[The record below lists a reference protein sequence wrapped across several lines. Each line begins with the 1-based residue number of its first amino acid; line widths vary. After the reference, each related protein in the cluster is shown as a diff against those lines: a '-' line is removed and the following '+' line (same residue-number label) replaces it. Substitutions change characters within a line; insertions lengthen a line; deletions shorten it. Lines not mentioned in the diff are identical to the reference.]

1 MDRSWIN
8 TRLFGKAHLDGVSEF
23 MKFVSERSD
32 ENAEILC
39 PCRKCLNQVCLDKG
53 HVEDHLYIHG
63 MASTYTRW
71 IYHGEPLEGIITEN
85 RSHSDEQLGF
95 NDDVG
100 LNQDVEDDPND
111 GIPEMVKELFNPE
124 DEASA
129 RKSMFAALLE
139 EMKHEL
145 YPGAAY
151 TRFSFVVKLLHIKS
165 FYRISNTAFNAI
177 LKLISSAFPK
187 CSIPA
192 SFQEAKKLIRALGL
206 GYDSIHVCPNNCVL
220 FRKAHEKLD
229 RCPVCGA
236 SRWKD
241 TNGRNKIPAKV
252 LRHFRLIPRLK
263 RIFSS
268 KKISELAQWHK
279 LKRKAVE
286 NELSHPADGKAW
298 KEFDKKYQW
307 FAEDARNI
315 RLGLATDG
323 FNPFG
328 KMSSSYS
335 MWPIF
340 LIPYN
345 FPPWVCMDQSNF
357 MMGVLIPGKEC
368 PGKDFDVFL
377 EPIIEEL
384 LELWNGVPTIDA
396 LTGKSFDLHAAVIWC
411 IHDYPALSTLSG
423 RVTRGYYACVR
434 CDKNPCSKRIRNKI
448 CYSDNRRYLER
459 DNPWRNSK
467 DFNGKIEKRDKPEE
481 FSMEELMQ
489 QLEKV
494 KDVRP
499 GKHPEYRKRK
509 REDDDGQCWKRRS
522 CLWDLPYW
530 SSLKLRHNLDVMH
543 IEKNICDYI
552 LGTFLGISGKTK
564 DTVNSRLDLE
574 DMGIRKNLHLK
585 RDGNSYSVPQAPYVM
600 NKAQKISFC
609 GFLGSVKF
617 PDGYASNLSTCVSVD
632 GCNLQGLKT
641 HDCHIL
647 LQRILP
653 AAVRGIMRKDIYE
666 AIAELGNFFQQL
678 CAKTIKVDVMH
689 RMKEQIPI
697 ILCKLEKIFPPSFF
711 DVMLHLTVHLPDEA
725 ILRGPV
731 QYGWMYPVERRLY
744 TLKRFVTNMARP
756 EGSIAEAY
764 VANECLTSCSR
775 YFDDLD
781 TRRVGTKSVLIL
793 IYRKDMDDEGNP
805 NGEKNLEKQFSNWF
819 KKHVARQR
827 FVDGE
832 DVSDG
837 IYALACQPDLRV
849 KIFSACLVGGVRF
862 HTVERE
868 KNRITQNSGVMT
880 EGTHN
885 GEYIDFYGCLKDI
898 IQLQYNSDSIV
909 ERTVVL
915 FRCDWFDTDGKKSRL
930 KDDGFLK
937 SINHGCRWYK
947 DDPFIL
953 ATQAT
958 KVFYMNDIKH
968 GGNWKIVQKFTH
980 RHLWNVAENDIESAE
995 IVLSYQDD
1003 ESVGFEVQLSE
1014 GNLENEPQS
1023 GDEHFTID
1031 ASVVDELRTQREE
1044 ELHENHSSDGEDE
1057 TGWQYASDCDE
1068 EPIIPQ
1074 DEDDSDGE

>member
-1 MDRSWIN
+1 
-8 TRLFGKAHLDGVSEF
+8 
-23 MKFVSERSD
+23 
-32 ENAEILC
+32 
-39 PCRKCLNQVCLDKG
+39 
-53 HVEDHLYIHG
+53 
-63 MASTYTRW
+63 
-71 IYHGEPLEGIITEN
+71 
-85 RSHSDEQLGF
+85 
-95 NDDVG
+95 
-100 LNQDVEDDPND
+100 
-111 GIPEMVKELFNPE
+111 MVKELFNPE

-129 RKSMFAALLE
+129 TKSMFAALLE

-145 YPGAAY
+145 YPGATY

-165 FYRISNTAFNAI
+165 FYRISNIAFNAI

-187 CSIPA
+187 CSILA
-192 SFQEAKKLIRALGL
+192 SYQEAKKLICALGL

-229 RCPVCGA
+229 KCPVCGA

-241 TNGRNKIPAKV
+241 TNGRKKIPAKV
-252 LRHFRLIPRLK
+252 EEN
-263 RIFSS
+263 FSS
-268 KKISELAQWHK
+268 KRISELAQWHK

-298 KEFDKKYQW
+298 KEFDRKYQW

-335 MWPIF
+335 MW
-340 LIPYN
+340 
-345 FPPWVCMDQSNF
+345 
-357 MMGVLIPGKEC
+357 
-368 PGKDFDVFL
+368 
-377 EPIIEEL
+377 
-384 LELWNGVPTIDA
+384 
-396 LTGKSFDLHAAVIWC
+396 
-411 IHDYPALSTLSG
+411 
-423 RVTRGYYACVR
+423 
-434 CDKNPCSKRIRNKI
+434 
-448 CYSDNRRYLER
+448 
-459 DNPWRNSK
+459 NSK

-481 FSMEELMQ
+481 FSLEELMQ

-499 GKHPEYRKRK
+499 GKHPENRKRK
-509 REDDDGQCWKRRS
+509 PEGDDGQCWKRRS

-552 LGTFLGISGKTK
+552 FGTFLGISGKTK
-564 DTVNSRLDLE
+564 DAINSRLDLE

-632 GCNLQGLKT
+632 GCNLQEYYPL
-641 HDCHIL
+641 
-647 LQRILP
+647 
-653 AAVRGIMRKDIYE
+653 AVRGIMRKDIYE

-725 ILRGPV
+725 ILRGPI

-781 TRRVGTKSVLIL
+781 TRHNREGRNKERVDIVK
-793 IYRKDMDDEGNP
+793 GNP
-805 NGEKNLEKQFSNWF
+805 TKEDCNDQSSAMIDRWSRGRSVGRDLDRITKGLNSKIPVVVSEG
-819 KKHVARQR
+819 KKRPDAPMQAAKLASESGIILRQN
-827 FVDGE
+827 V
-832 DVSDG
+832 
-837 IYALACQPDLRV
+837 P
-849 KIFSACLVGGVRF
+849 IFPHWKEYKKESAKEIVENYMIKVACLKF
-862 HTVERE
+862 
-868 KNRITQNSGVMT
+868 
-880 EGTHN
+880 
-885 GEYIDFYGCLKDI
+885 DFKLI
-898 IQLQYNSDSIV
+898 WTLQI
-909 ERTVVL
+909 
-915 FRCDWFDTDGKKSRL
+915 
-930 KDDGFLK
+930 FLK
-937 SINHGCRWYK
+937 S
-947 DDPFIL
+947 
-953 ATQAT
+953 
-958 KVFYMNDIKH
+958 
-968 GGNWKIVQKFTH
+968 
-980 RHLWNVAENDIESAE
+980 
-995 IVLSYQDD
+995 
-1003 ESVGFEVQLSE
+1003 
-1014 GNLENEPQS
+1014 
-1023 GDEHFTID
+1023 
-1031 ASVVDELRTQREE
+1031 
-1044 ELHENHSSDGEDE
+1044 
-1057 TGWQYASDCDE
+1057 
-1068 EPIIPQ
+1068 
-1074 DEDDSDGE
+1074 